1 MLAAMFPLSDLIPPG
16 RRRRSAPLLLL
27 VALLA
32 APGARAEPR
41 PWRVC
46 LPDLQAPPYLNNTPQ
61 RPGVTERLLVDAGAA
76 AGLAV
81 QLSRQPIRRCRQ
93 LLALGQIEAVLAA
106 ASPANQ
112 SLGLFPLRQGSADV
126 QRRVAQ
132 LRLVWVRRAGS
143 PLDWDGRQLLGQA
156 PASAPPLV
164 GVRRSMEAVSEL
176 VQELGLRVDDGAFGT
191 TQLLEKLAA
200 GRIDLVL
207 GLEEEMRQALR
218 AEALRERLQL
228 LPRPLRQLDFY
239 AVLAPG
245 LTPQERRL
253 GERWWDEI
261 ARLRDLPPYRP
272 D

>member
-1 MLAAMFPLSDLIPPG
+1 MLKPMRASHPNPP
-16 RRRRSAPLLLL
+16 RPRLVAVLLLL
-27 VALLA
+27 LLLTVPPSPA
-32 APGARAEPR
+32 GAQPQ

-46 LPDLQAPPYLNNTPQ
+46 LPDLQAPPYLNNSAQ
-61 RPGVTERLLVDAGAA
+61 RPGVTERLLLDAGEA

-93 LLALGQIEAVLAA
+93 LLALGQVEAVLAA

-112 SLGLFPLRQGSADV
+112 ALGLFPLRQGSADA

-143 PLDWDGRQLLGQA
+143 PLDWDGHQLLGRTPGAA
-156 PASAPPLV
+156 PLLV
-164 GVRRSMEAVSEL
+164 GVRRSMEAAGEL

-191 TQLLEKLAA
+191 AQLLEKLAA
-200 GRIDLVL
+200 GRVDLVL

-218 AEALRERLQL
+218 APELRARLQL

-245 LTPQERRL
+245 LTPPARRL

-272 D
+272 G